1 VIVDPRRYSS
11 EALLRDGGSIHIR
24 ALRPDD
30 KQRLRAHFQHLSA
43 RSIYFRFFGVKKLLT
58 DEDLA
63 LFTEL
68 DFESRVALVAT
79 LGRGEEEK
87 IIGVGRYA
95 VLTTEPGVPR
105 SAEVAFAVLDEHQ
118 RRGIGTVLLEHLLG
132 IARQQGIHEFEADV
146 MSENRAMLRVFQ
158 RGGLVVRRML
168 DSGIVHLS
176 FSTDETDTSLQAGNA
191 RVTSV
196 GKAS

>member
-1 VIVDPRRYSS
+1 MKHLISSIVDPRRYSAD
-11 EALLRDGGSIHIR
+11 ELLRDGGSIHIR

-30 KQRLRAHFQHLSA
+30 KPRLRAHFQHLSE
-43 RSIYFRFFGVKKLLT
+43 RSIHFRFFGAKKLLT
-58 DEDLA
+58 DDDLVR
-63 LFTEL
+63 FTEL

-79 LGRGEEEK
+79 LGRGDEEK

-95 VLTTEPGVPR
+95 VLTTKPGALR

-132 IARQQGIHEFEADV
+132 IARQQGIREFEADV
-146 MSENRAMLRVFQ
+146 MGENQAMLGVFQ
-158 RGGLVVRRML
+158 SGGLVVRRTL

-176 FSTDETDTSLQAGNA
+176 FSTDDNL
-191 RVTSV
+191 R
-196 GKAS
+196 